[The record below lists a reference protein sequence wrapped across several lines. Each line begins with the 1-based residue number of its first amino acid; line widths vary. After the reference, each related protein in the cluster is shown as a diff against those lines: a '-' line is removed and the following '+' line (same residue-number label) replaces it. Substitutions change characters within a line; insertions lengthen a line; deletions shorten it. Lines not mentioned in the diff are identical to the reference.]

1 MQDRRTDVSG
11 RELFRWVITVF
22 GEMLYAGYACASLK
36 DGFAVRRGFTRLFWR
51 QTGTMSRILRPED
64 ISEDDLVV
72 PERALYRVLLVR
84 ERDEAAIVLNHLETT
99 SCREFEFSTADSLE
113 EALAALSDKTF
124 DLVVLGLKTPVGKE
138 FDAFDSIKRVSS
150 ELPVV
155 MLSNTKDRDV
165 AIAAVKRGAHDFLMT
180 NSSFPIELVKLRLLY
195 SIERSRTERA
205 ARSLVKTE
213 KFALRSVVENSPLM
227 FLRIDRN
234 YVIRDCNRNFADIL
248 RRPRAQIRRRSIF
261 EFLPEFSEREIDT
274 LTVGG
279 ELPRKRFT
287 LHNHETG
294 EQREVYWNCFG
305 WPFYKTNRDEPEHII
320 VSIDVTREVQL
331 DQFREE
337 FLAAVAHDI
346 KNPVVGQERIL
357 SSLLKT
363 HPNLP
368 PDVTASL
375 TTMRNSGLQL
385 LNLLSTLVEIYRL
398 DSGEF
403 PALSSGASLN
413 EAIELQYEEL
423 QCIATSSDRNV
434 VLKLEEN
441 LPPASCDQTSAY
453 RLVANLVHNALQHAV
468 KKSEII
474 IRTHSDNDF
483 VTIEVNN
490 QGPPIKPST
499 MAKLFQR
506 FTRASNGAVRAN
518 SSGLGL
524 YLCKQTVEKCG
535 GSIMCVSEDGAGTTF
550 VATLP
555 RALSLL

>member
-1 MQDRRTDVSG
+1 MDEPSIPGLRRF
-11 RELFRWVITVF
+11 FR
-22 GEMLYAGYACASLK
+22 
-36 DGFAVRRGFTRLFWR
+36 R
-51 QTGTMSRILRPED
+51 QTGIMSRILRPED

-84 ERDEAAIVLNHLETT
+84 GRDENAIVLNHLETT
-99 SCREFEFSTADSLE
+99 ACREFDFSVADSVE
-113 EALAALSDKTF
+113 DALAVLADQTF
-124 DLVVLGLKTPVGKE
+124 DLLVLGVNAPAGQE
-138 FDAFDSIKRVSS
+138 FDAFDCIKKVSS
-150 ELPVV
+150 DLPVV
-155 MLSNTKDRDV
+155 ILSNTKDREI

-180 NSSFPIELVKLRLLY
+180 NSSYPIELVKLRLLY

-205 ARSLVKTE
+205 ARSLAKTE

-227 FLRIDRN
+227 FLRLDRN
-234 YVIRDCNRNFADIL
+234 YVIRDCNRNFADVL
-248 RRPRAQIRRRSIF
+248 QRPRSQIRRRSIF
-261 EFLPEFSEREIDT
+261 DFLPDFSEREIDT
-274 LTVGG
+274 LSVGG
-279 ELPRKRFT
+279 QLPRKNFT
-287 LHNHETG
+287 LKDHETG
-294 EQREVYWNCFG
+294 DQREVYWNCFG
-305 WPFYKTNRDEPEHII
+305 WPFYKTNRDEREHII

-357 SSLLKT
+357 SALLKT
-363 HPNLP
+363 YPNLP

-385 LNLLSTLVEIYRL
+385 LNLLSTLVEIYRF

-403 PALSSGASLN
+403 PALSGGASLN
-413 EAIELQYEEL
+413 EAIESQFEEL
-423 QCIATSSDRNV
+423 QCIAIASDRNV
-434 VLKLEEN
+434 TLQLEEN
-441 LPPASCDQTSAY
+441 LPPASVDPTAAY
-453 RLVANLVHNALQHAV
+453 RLVANLVHNALQHAA
-468 KKSEII
+468 KKTDII
-474 IRTHSDNDF
+474 VRTHSDSDF

-490 QGPPIKPST
+490 QGPPIKPAT

-535 GSIMCVSEDGAGTTF
+535 GSIMCVSEDGTGTTF